1 MATDRQHNAL
11 QVIFSFFLGLMLVA
25 FIGVGVNTF
34 YPGPYEDES
43 AELEEL
49 YEQQNDIQRLRDPD
63 GQLTAAEQAEL
74 DELRAETR
82 ALEEERNDAEEIWV
96 RNTSI
101 VLILFATGVMSISL
115 IRSEQLRI
123 ISNGL
128 LLGGLFTMVY
138 GVGWAI
144 ADGGSVARF
153 GVMTFALVATFALGY
168 LRFVRVRGRR
178 GEVAASATSGVV
190 ISDDAVA
197 SLDARVAALER
208 RAAAA
213 ARALGQDEDA
223 DD

>member
-1 MATDRQHNAL
+1 
-11 QVIFSFFLGLMLVA
+11 
-25 FIGVGVNTF
+25 
-34 YPGPYEDES
+34 
-43 AELEEL
+43 
-49 YEQQNDIQRLRDPD
+49 
-63 GQLTAAEQAEL
+63 
-74 DELRAETR
+74 
-82 ALEEERNDAEEIWV
+82 
-96 RNTSI
+96 
-101 VLILFATGVMSISL
+101 MSISL

-168 LRFVRVRGRR
+168 LRFVRVRERR
-178 GEVAASATSGVV
+178 GEVAASATSGAV